1 MLVLKRHIDERIVI
15 GDDIVIQVVR
25 IQGGE
30 GGSVRLGIT
39 APPEVRIDREEV
51 RRRIERR
58 QRREG
63 GVA

>member
-1 MLVLKRHIDERIVI
+1 MLVLKRHLNEKILI
-15 GDDIVIQVVR
+15 GDSVVIEVVR

-39 APPEVRIDREEV
+39 APPDVRIDREEV
-51 RRRIERR
+51 RERR

-63 GVA
+63 GAA